1 MNEKF
6 LEQLKGI
13 YIKLGGQ
20 EDLTAENSLIV
31 ILDKIYKQMG
41 GEKEFKEFSVP
52 EAIDLIEDEVGGGGG
67 GNLFQ
72 LSAQVI
78 QTVNSKTVNL
88 VGQYNGATEKYEA
101 EVILDDANA
110 SVIEY
115 DTREY
120 PFHSLYYKYID
131 IFSRPARAAYNID
144 LVDGIMGRIYIDE
157 NNKIVLKAQS
167 STEFDITYTTSE
179 LKFYVANENISE
191 IFDELNHYPPS

>member
-67 GNLFQ
+67 DSDF
-72 LSAQVI
+72 S
-78 QTVNSKTVNL
+78 T
-88 VGQYNGATEKYEA
+88 A
-101 EVILDDANA
+101 EVTFINSGDAG
-110 SVIEY
+110 S
-115 DTREY
+115 
-120 PFHSLYYKYID
+120 YKYTLMTID
-131 IFSRPARAAYNID
+131 NDEYALKKINVDDSVTVIVALYKGEVVLPLESFEDIDTSEMPTSTGGVEID
-144 LVDGIMGRIYIDE
+144 LI
-157 NNKIVLKAQS
+157 NNLL
-167 STEFDITYTTSE
+167 TITGNGTFTAKS
-179 LKFYVANENISE
+179 AS
-191 IFDELNHYPPS
+191 HG